1 MKAVNFK
8 LNTVLAA
15 VTGIACLAIVLA
27 RTFAP
32 YMVTIPLVSIPN
44 IAAVSV
50 AAAVADC
57 YLDWKKPVPARC
69 WVLTALL
76 AALTFWL
83 MPWAAGL
90 VDAGEALRVGVIGG
104 LVFTAV
110 AFMFTGIRQKIFSGP
125 AGKGW
130 LAFVSP
136 VASGFVLFMAFQAFA
151 AVLL

>member
-57 YLDWKKPVPARC
+57 YLD
-69 WVLTALL
+69 L
-76 AALTFWL
+76 
-83 MPWAAGL
+83 
-90 VDAGEALRVGVIGG
+90 
-104 LVFTAV
+104 
-110 AFMFTGIRQKIFSGP
+110 
-125 AGKGW
+125 
-130 LAFVSP
+130 
-136 VASGFVLFMAFQAFA
+136 
-151 AVLL
+151 